1 MPLSHSPR
9 TRTRLSSTAGVTLAA
24 AVSVL
29 LLVGALHATGILL
42 TPSQMGM
49 IVKPGETA
57 TETFRVA
64 PSRVEKTQVRVRIV
78 DFDKSPAGETVEGKT
93 GDPERSC
100 AGWVRVEPVA
110 FETADSGWTDVRVS
124 VTVPP
129 GAKGSYWALAIFQAE
144 AGAKEIAKG
153 QMLAF
158 RPQLFAPLVVTV
170 AGTEQRRA
178 KVENLKASLLPD
190 GRIDVTADVT
200 NTGNTALMPSGSW
213 VVEHPA
219 AGSGPG
225 EELLEK
231 ELGSFLLLP
240 AHSFKVRETL
250 PRPGAPGTAGLA
262 VRAYIRYGAEAGEVL
277 ETAVPVSAASAPG
290 PAAVPEKKPAS

>member
-1 MPLSHSPR
+1 MPRSDSQR
-9 TRTRLSSTAGVTLAA
+9 TRIQLSSAAGSALAVA
-24 AVSVL
+24 ASAFL
-29 LLVGALHATGILL
+29 LARALHATGILL

-78 DFDKSPAGETVEGKT
+78 DFDKTTAGETLEGKA

-100 AGWVRVEPVA
+100 AGWVRVEPVS
-110 FETADSGWTDVRVS
+110 FETADSGWTDVRIS

-144 AGAKEIAKG
+144 AGAKEISKG
-153 QMLAF
+153 QLLAF

-170 AGTEQRRA
+170 AGTEQRHA
-178 KVENLKASLLPD
+178 KVENLKAVVLPD
-190 GRIDVTADVT
+190 GRIDVTADMT

-213 VVEHPA
+213 VVERSA
-219 AGSGPG
+219 AGSAPG
-225 EELLEK
+225 EELEEK
-231 ELGSFLLLP
+231 ELASFLLLP
-240 AHSFKVRETL
+240 AHTFKMHETL
-250 PRPGAPGTAGLA
+250 AKPEGSGTGALG
-262 VRAYIRYGAEAGEVL
+262 VRAYMRYGAEAGEVL
-277 ETAVPVSAASAPG
+277 EVAAPVPPSRAPGSAAQ
-290 PAAVPEKKPAS
+290 PEKKPAS

>member
-1 MPLSHSPR
+1 MSRSDLPG
-9 TRTRLSSTAGVTLAA
+9 TRIRLSSAAGAA
-24 AVSVL
+24 LVVAASAFLCVRAL
-29 LLVGALHATGILL
+29 LATGILL

-78 DFDKSPAGETVEGKT
+78 DFDKTSAGETLEGKA

-110 FETADSGWTDVRVS
+110 FETADSGWTDVRIS

-158 RPQLFAPLVVTV
+158 RPQLYAPLVVTV

-178 KVENLKASLLPD
+178 KIENLKAVVLPD
-190 GRIDVTADVT
+190 GRIDVTADMT

-213 VVEHPA
+213 VVERPG
-219 AGSGPG
+219 AGSAPG

-231 ELGSFLLLP
+231 ELASFLLLP
-240 AHSFKVRETL
+240 AHLFKVHETL
-250 PRPGAPGTAGLA
+250 SKPEVPGAGGLA
-262 VRAYIRYGAEAGEVL
+262 VRAYVRYGAEAGEVL
-277 ETAVPVSAASAPG
+277 EVAAPVSAGPAPA

>member
-1 MPLSHSPR
+1 M
-9 TRTRLSSTAGVTLAA
+9 SSAAILALAVTAPAFLFVR
-24 AVSVL
+24 
-29 LLVGALHATGILL
+29 ALFATGILL

-78 DFDKSPAGETVEGKT
+78 DFEKTTAGETLEGKV

-100 AGWVRVEPVA
+100 ASWVRVEPVA
-110 FETADSGWTDVRVS
+110 FETADSGWTDVRIS

-158 RPQLFAPLVVTV
+158 RPQLYAPLVVTV

-178 KVENLKASLLPD
+178 KVENMKATVLSD
-190 GRIDVTADVT
+190 GRIDVTADMT
-200 NTGNTALMPSGSW
+200 NSGNTALMPSGSW
-213 VVEHPA
+213 VVERAA
-219 AGSGPG
+219 AGSVPG

-231 ELGSFLLLP
+231 ELASFLLLP
-240 AHSFKVRETL
+240 AHVFKMHETL
-250 PRPGAPGTAGLA
+250 AKPEGPGAGDLA
-262 VRAYIRYGAEAGEVL
+262 VRAYVRYGAEPGEVL
-277 ETAVPVSAASAPG
+277 EAAVPVSAGSAPG
-290 PAAVPEKKPAS
+290 PSAQPEKKPAP